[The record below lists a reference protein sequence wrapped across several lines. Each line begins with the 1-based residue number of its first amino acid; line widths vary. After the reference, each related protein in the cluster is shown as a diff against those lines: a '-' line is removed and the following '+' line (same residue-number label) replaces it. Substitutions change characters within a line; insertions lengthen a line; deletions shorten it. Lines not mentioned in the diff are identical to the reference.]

1 MIRTNKLGK
10 KFGHFW
16 AVQDLNLDLKA
27 GEIYGFLGP
36 NGAGKTTTILMILA
50 ILRPSIGEFFLFGN
64 ESAGSDLNLRSR
76 IGVVSEKQYIYP
88 EMTMREYLCF
98 FAEIYRVPNTKIRIE
113 TLAGKF
119 ELEEFLDKRLGTFS
133 RGMMQKVGFARA
145 LLHEPELLILDEPVS
160 GLDPVGIRQVRR
172 LIEEENQRGKTV
184 FISSHLLSEIEKL
197 CHRVGIM
204 NKGRLLAQDTMN
216 NLIRRLSEEIQ
227 LEIELAENYPPTAH
241 RLEGL
246 DFVTEF
252 SIDGR
257 FLKLKIK
264 TDRDYRQ
271 DLVRALISQGQI
283 PVGIRTGSMTL
294 EEAFIAITK
303 DNISLLANA
312 ET

>member
-10 KFGHFW
+10 KYGNFW
-16 AVQDLNLDLKA
+16 AVQDLNLNLKA

-50 ILRPSIGEFFLFGN
+50 IIRPSIGEFFLFGN
-64 ESAGSDLNLRSR
+64 ETAGSDLKLRSN

-88 EMTMREYLCF
+88 EMTMREYLGF
-98 FAEIYRVPNTKIRIE
+98 FGEIYRVPDSKVRME
-113 TLAGKF
+113 ALAEKF
-119 ELEEFLDKRLGTFS
+119 ELLDFMDKRLATFS
-133 RGMMQKVGFARA
+133 RGMMQKVGFIRA
-145 LLHEPELLILDEPVS
+145 LLHDPELLILDEPVS

-172 LIEEENQRGKTV
+172 LIEGENQRGKTV

-204 NKGRLLAQDTMN
+204 NKGRLLAQDTMD
-216 NLIRRLSEEIQ
+216 NLVRRLSEEIK
-227 LEIELAENYPPTAH
+227 LEIELADKPPASVH
-241 RLEGL
+241 RLKRLG
-246 DFVTEF
+246 FVTEF
-252 SIDGR
+252 ASDGR

-271 DLVRALISQGQI
+271 DLVQALISQGQI

-294 EEAFIAITK
+294 EEAFITITK
-303 DNISLLANA
+303 ENISLLAKA